1 MRKYFIAIVAILAL
15 GIAEPAMAYDSGD
28 LISMQDALDVATDLG
43 LATVSN
49 TEFEGDEWRV
59 EGRDT
64 SGRWMEVYV
73 DATTGQVRFVNRG
86 W

>member
-1 MRKYFIAIVAILAL
+1 MRKYIIPIVAILAL
-15 GIAEPAMAYDSGD
+15 GIAEPAMAYDSGE

-43 LATVSN
+43 LATVSH
-49 TEFEGDEWRV
+49 TAFEGDEWWID
-59 EGRDT
+59 GRDI

>member
-1 MRKYFIAIVAILAL
+1 MRKYIIAIVAILAL
-15 GIAEPAMAYDSGD
+15 GIAEPAMAYDSGE
-28 LISMQDALDVATDLG
+28 LISMQDALDVAINLG
-43 LATVSN
+43 LVTVSH
-49 TEFEGDEWRV
+49 TAFEGDEWWID
-59 EGRDT
+59 GRDI

>member
-43 LATVSN
+43 LATVSH
-49 TEFEGDEWRV
+49 TEFEGDEWRI